1 MIYPSLR
8 NLLFIRVIERRAS
21 SKIVC
26 TIWISPVLQ
35 ESSFVAYCLK
45 VVLFLFNIIFLAIT
59 YNNAVQHSNSLI
71 TFPFFFLSYLVWQKT
86 ALFADNSNPFGGKSL
101 EYTGGDD
108 PNNKNYG
115 RLSEKLDEADI
126 ERKKASEAAR
136 AFERQAE
143 IKREERRRKIKFMN
157 DMPDDTP
164 AGKGK

>member
-1 MIYPSLR
+1 M
-8 NLLFIRVIERRAS
+8 NF
-21 SKIVC
+21 K
-26 TIWISPVLQ
+26 
-35 ESSFVAYCLK
+35 
-45 VVLFLFNIIFLAIT
+45 LAIAAFCVT
-59 YNNAVQHSNSLI
+59 SVAGFTTPTGVS
-71 TFPFFFLSYLVWQKT
+71 TKT